1 MQRKVVYLSAKN
13 RVSKYRARGTG
24 GNGLLR
30 GTWEKGERRIER

>member
-1 MQRKVVYLSAKN
+1 MGRSESDKG
-13 RVSKYRARGTG
+13 GTG